1 MYVYMHVVRI
11 LYSVSV
17 CGESFISFKIFI
29 SSIIEQTFFDF
40 MFNFTMEFINEYNDV
55 VQKIQTVFSTSLHGY
70 MLFEDGSRINLLVLS
85 VLSIQK
91 RYSLHIRIKEKFDI
105 FFSGHGK
112 NPYLVVS
119 QIASLFIWSTLG
131 FLLILSIN

>member
-1 MYVYMHVVRI
+1 MHVVRKI
-11 LYSVSV
+11 YSVSV
-17 CGESFISFKIFI
+17 CSESFFKIFI
-29 SSIIEQTFFDF
+29 SSIIEKTFFGF

-85 VLSIQK
+85 ALSIQI

-105 FFSGHGK
+105 FFFWSREKSLSCCLIDSVAFHMV
-112 NPYLVVS
+112 NLRVS
-119 QIASLFIWSTLG
+119 LDFSNQ
-131 FLLILSIN
+131 LIH

>member
-55 VQKIQTVFSTSLHGY
+55 VQQIQTVFSTSLHGC

-85 VLSIQK
+85 ALSIQI

-105 FFSGHGK
+105 FFWSRE

-119 QIASLFIWSTLG
+119 QTASLFIWSTLG
-131 FLLILSIN
+131 VLLILAIN

>member
-17 CGESFISFKIFI
+17 CGESFFKIFI
-29 SSIIEQTFFDF
+29 SSIIEKTFFDF

-85 VLSIQK
+85 ALSIQK
-91 RYSLHIRIKEKFDI
+91 RYSLHIRIKEKFD
-105 FFSGHGK
+105 FFFLVTGK
-112 NPYLVVS
+112 
-119 QIASLFIWSTLG
+119 I
-131 FLLILSIN
+131 LILLSHR

>member
-55 VQKIQTVFSTSLHGY
+55 VQKIQTVFSTSLHGC

-85 VLSIQK
+85 ALSIQI

-105 FFSGHGK
+105 FFWSRE

-119 QIASLFIWSTLG
+119 QTASLFIWSTLG
-131 FLLILSIN
+131 VLLILAIN